1 MTADR
6 ITPFALLRERAAAI
20 PERIRSMGDGPAEGL
35 DPAAFARVTT
45 TGVGSS
51 GAHARALA
59 SWLAALGVDARFC
72 APSAFP
78 AEHDGAHHDDL
89 LVVFSQGL
97 SPNMRWAAAGVGS
110 WRQVAVVTSTGPSEA
125 DERGRFAATLEEA
138 GALLIDSGAENEFG
152 TLVRLTGPATAFW
165 AAHSIAQAFG
175 AEPGPGA
182 AEVASALERASERAE
197 AMARP
202 LGKLLGTR
210 AAVWLAPGAA
220 LDATDNLRLKW
231 AEGLY
236 RTMPPVTDLLDF
248 AHGPFQAVYDEE
260 AVVLLLS
267 RANTPDREAEQRV
280 RALLVPERH
289 ELVRLEAELDGAA
302 AILEYEVI
310 ANALL
315 LAALEHADVDPA
327 HWPGKDGDH
336 ALYSFG
342 TDVVVSRAHERGLT
356 LERATW
362 PEIDAAL
369 PAGHRTAIL
378 PLGSTEQHGPHLPFA
393 TDTWIADALGARL
406 GRRFEDVVV
415 LPAVSLGAAS
425 EHMAFA
431 GTLSLSEETL
441 VRVLCDVA
449 ASLARHGFDEIFCF
463 SAHGG
468 NLGALRR
475 ASQELSEAAA
485 PARWHAF
492 TDHGRVGEAIE
503 RVAEADGVS
512 MREAGQHAGELET
525 SILSALRPGSVRLR
539 ALAEGLVEPEVASG
553 DLFYPDLRRHA
564 PNGVV
569 GDPRGARRT
578 RAEAYL
584 VAWVEVLAAALEAG
598 RSQNRTSTKGTV
610 KA

>member
-1 MTADR
+1 M
-6 ITPFALLRERAAAI
+6 PLALLRERAAAI
-20 PERIRSMGDGPAEGL
+20 PERIRSMGSGPTEGL
-35 DPAAFARVTT
+35 DPAGFARVTT

-59 SWLAALGVDARFC
+59 SWLAALGVDARSC

-97 SPNMRWAAAGVGS
+97 SPNVRWAAGGISS
-110 WRQVAVVTSTGPSEA
+110 WRQVAIVTSAQPSEV
-125 DERGRFAATLEEA
+125 DERGRFAATLEAA

-182 AEVASALERASERAE
+182 AAVATTLEHAHDRAE
-197 AMARP
+197 ANARP

-210 AAVWLAPGAA
+210 SAVWLAAGAN

-236 RTMPPVTDLLDF
+236 RTVPPVTDLLDF
-248 AHGPFQAVYDEE
+248 AHGPFQAIYDEE
-260 AVVLLLS
+260 AIILLLS
-267 RANTPDREAEQRV
+267 RRDSPHREAEKRLGS
-280 RALLVPERH
+280 LLVPERH
-289 ELVRLEAELDGAA
+289 ELVRLEASLEGAA

-310 ANALL
+310 ANAFL
-315 LAALEHADVDPA
+315 LAALEHSGIDPA
-327 HWPGKDGDH
+327 QWPGKDGDD

-342 TDVVVSRAHERGLT
+342 TEVAVSSAPRLGLT
-356 LERATW
+356 LDRAAW

-431 GTLSLSEETL
+431 GTLSLSEGTL
-441 VRVLCDVA
+441 VSVLRDVA

-475 ASQELSEAAA
+475 ATEELAEAAA

-503 RVAEADGVS
+503 RVAGTNGIS
-512 MREAGQHAGELET
+512 MQEAGQHAGELET
-525 SILSALRPGSVRLR
+525 SILSALRPGTVRLH
-539 ALAEGLVEPEVASG
+539 ALAEGLVVPETSSG

-569 GDPRGARRT
+569 GDPRAAQRT

-584 VAWVEVLAAALEAG
+584 TAWADVLAAALETG